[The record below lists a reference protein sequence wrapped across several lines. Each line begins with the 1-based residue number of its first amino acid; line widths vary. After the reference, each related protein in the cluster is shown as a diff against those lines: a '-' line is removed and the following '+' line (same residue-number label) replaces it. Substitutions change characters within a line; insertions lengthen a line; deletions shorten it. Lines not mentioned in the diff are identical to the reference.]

1 MSENEVIHAIGRRK
15 SASARVHMKPG
26 TGKIV
31 VNRRAFEDYFPTEA
45 LRGYAT
51 QPYQITGL
59 GSDFDLTITLDGGGQ
74 NGQAGAVRHGIA
86 RALELYKPELRSVL
100 KAAGML
106 SRDSRVKERKKP
118 GRPGARKRFQF
129 SKR

>member
-31 VNRRAFEDYFPTEA
+31 INRRAFADYFPTEA

-59 GSDFDLTITLDGGGQ
+59 GSEFDLTITLTAVGQ
-74 NGQAGAVRHGIA
+74 AGQAGAVRHGIA
-86 RALELYKPELRSVL
+86 RALEIHNPTCVPCSKPLACSPV
-100 KAAGML
+100 
-106 SRDSRVKERKKP
+106 DSREKERKSP
-118 GRPGARKRFQF
+118 ATRSP
-129 SKR
+129 

>member
-31 VNRRAFEDYFPTEA
+31 INRRSFEDYFPTA
-45 LRGYAT
+45 TLRGYAT
-51 QPYQITGL
+51 KPYQITGL
-59 GSDFDLTITLDGGGQ
+59 GSEFDLTITLDGGGQ
-74 NGQAGAVRHGIA
+74 AGQAGAVRHGIA
-86 RALELYKPELRSVL
+86 RALEIHKPELRAVL

-106 SRDSRVKERKKP
+106 TRDSREKERKKP
-118 GRPGARKRFQF
+118 GQPGARKRFQF